1 MDMPSFYLM
10 SPLTVVLFLVTC
22 RVSVWSEDFVRE
34 EAAVRFQ
41 QAQIERLENE
51 RLIAEK
57 AQPAAIVRF
66 VNLVVKENG
75 AVEQHVI
82 HHIDHLVYGTSVTY
96 GQQQIENQLGNK
108 VQQLSSEYDL
118 TKAQQSKL
126 LLAAQWEAKQFSN
139 EVDALRQK
147 YNSMASDIIGQ
158 QIVLSEAQALQKKRK
173 TLFGP
178 DSFSSKVMARTVTG
192 EQLSKY
198 QAVLDERL
206 RLRHRSNIEGAIR
219 DIERQVV
226 IKIAQQEALVDLL
239 LAEIPPPKSTHDYD
253 ETVVKYQLSRI
264 PEQKLRTVFEADQ
277 WPLVRQILDGF
288 HEFGPSLVQQGV
300 IDVEGAVVSK
310 PATIPQQNKLPT
322 DATPINRNRAQ
333 QAGKKL

>member
-226 IKIAQQEALVDLL
+226 IKISQQEMLVELL
-239 LAEIPPPKSTHDYD
+239 MSEIPPPTSANDYD
-253 ETVVKYQLSRI
+253 EAVVKYQFSRI
-264 PEQKLRTVFEADQ
+264 PEQKVRPIFNEGQ
-277 WPLVRQILDGF
+277 WPQVRQTLDGF
-288 HEFGPSLVQQGV
+288 NELETVLTQQGL
-300 IDVEGAVVSK
+300 IEEEAAAAPK
-310 PATIPQQNKLPT
+310 PATLLQQDKLPT
-322 DATPINRNRAQ
+322 DTTAINRYREQ
-333 QAGKKL
+333 QDGKKP